1 MSLLGTS
8 SDDSWLINIALLG
21 SRGIGYFIVTYL
33 YGVFWIPNPLLMEAG
48 RIGEVG
54 LSFILIQKGPDPC

>member
-33 YGVFWIPNPLLMEAG
+33 YGVFWIPNPTSDGGRKNRRSWALLHLNTE
-48 RIGEVG
+48 
-54 LSFILIQKGPDPC
+54 GP